1 MKTYQDLLACGN
13 DEKRRMKFVLDAI
26 AEHKASARYQ
36 TALTADKYRH
46 QKNETI
52 EKYQKL
58 LRKMTGELVPDIYTA
73 NHKIK
78 SGFFRRFV
86 IQRLMYQLGN
96 GVRFA
101 NEDTKKK
108 LGENFDGVMQDA
120 ADDSMVHGV
129 SFLFYDTDK
138 VVNFTIFEY
147 VPLYD
152 ENTGLLCAGVR
163 FWQIDD
169 DKPLHVTLYELD
181 GFTGYIK
188 QDGQEMRIDT
198 EKRGYKKIVRKAA
211 ADETAVMTYENHPS
225 FPFVPL
231 KHNRRMTSMLEG
243 LREQIDAYD
252 LIKSGFANDVDEAN
266 MIYWLIENA
275 GGMNDVDIAQFLE
288 RLHKLHTAVVDG
300 DDGAKATPQRIEA
313 PFEGRE
319 VYLKRLRADLYE
331 DAMALDTAVLSAG
344 NVTATQIQAAYEPLN
359 EVSDLFEYRLIEA
372 IHGLLTLAGLPI
384 EDPTFTRSQIANQ
397 TEQTQN
403 VMLAASKLDDETVI
417 ELLPFMTPEQK
428 ERAIKE
434 MRNIE
439 RKRNGYGDDGNRN
452 TEPPNLRTMNL
463 RAVTAYDRHR

>member
-13 DEKRRMKFVLDAI
+13 DEKRRMKFVQDAI

-36 TALTADKYRH
+36 MALTADKYRH

-58 LRKMTGELVPDIYTA
+58 LRNMTGEMIPDIYTA

-86 IQRLMYQLGN
+86 IQRLMYELGN
-96 GVRFA
+96 GVQFA
-101 NEDTKKK
+101 DENTKKK
-108 LGENFDGVMQDA
+108 LGGNFDNVLQDA

-129 SFLFYDTDK
+129 SFLFWDTDK
-138 VVNFTIFEY
+138 VVEFDFLEY
-147 VPLYD
+147 APLYD
-152 ENTGLLCAGVR
+152 ENTGLLCAGIR

-169 DKPLHVTLYELD
+169 EKPMHVTLYEQD

-188 QDGQEMRIDT
+188 PNEKEMRVEL

-211 ADETAVMTYENHPS
+211 ADETAVLTYENHPS

-231 KHNRRMTSMLEG
+231 KHDRKMSSMLEG

-266 MIYWLIENA
+266 MIYWIIENA
-275 GGMNDVDIAQFLE
+275 GGMNDKDIAQFLE
-288 RLHKLHTAVVDG
+288 RLHKLHAAAVDG
-300 DDGAKATPQRIEA
+300 DEGAKAKPERIEA
-313 PFEGRE
+313 PYEGRE
-319 VYLKRLRADLYE
+319 VYLKRLRSDLYE

-359 EVSDLFEYRLIEA
+359 EAADLFEYQLIET
-372 IHGLLTLAGLPI
+372 IHGLLALAGLPI
-384 EDPTFTRSQIANQ
+384 EDPTFTRSQISNQ
-397 TEQTQN
+397 TEMTQN
-403 VMLAASKLDDETVI
+403 VMLSAQHLDDETVI

-428 ERAIKE
+428 KRAIE
-434 MRNIE
+434 QMRNIE
-439 RKRNGYGDDGNRN
+439 RKRNGYGNDGDPNDDPAGNDPANN
-452 TEPPNLRTMNL
+452 TPTGGDG
-463 RAVTAYDRHR
+463 A

>member
-26 AEHKASARYQ
+26 AEHKASARYRM
-36 TALTADKYRH
+36 ALTADKYRH

-58 LRKMTGELVPDIYTA
+58 LRTMTGELVPDIYTA

-86 IQRLMYQLGN
+86 IQRLMYELGN
-96 GVRFA
+96 GVKFA
-101 NEDTKKK
+101 DDNTKKQF
-108 LGENFDGVMQDA
+108 GENFDTVILQA

-138 VVNFTIFEY
+138 VVNFTFLEY

-169 DKPLHVTLYELD
+169 EKPLHVTLYEQD
-181 GFTGYIK
+181 GYTGYIK
-188 QDGQEMRIDT
+188 QDGREIRIDT

-211 ADETAVMTYENHPS
+211 ADETAVLIYENHPS

-231 KHNRRMTSMLEG
+231 KHDREMTSMLEG

-266 MIYWLIENA
+266 MIYWLVENA

-344 NVTATQIQAAYEPLN
+344 SVTATQIQAAYEPLN
-359 EVSDLFEYRLIEA
+359 EVTDLFEYRLIDA
-372 IHGLLTLAGLPI
+372 IKGLLVLAGIPV

-403 VMLAASKLDDETVI
+403 IMLAASYLDDETVI

-428 ERAIKE
+428 ERAVKE
-434 MRNIE
+434 MQNIE
-439 RKRNGYGDDGNRN
+439 RKRNGYGDG
-452 TEPPNLRTMNL
+452 E
-463 RAVTAYDRHR
+463 

>member
-13 DEKRRMKFVLDAI
+13 DEKRRMKFVLEAI
-26 AEHKASARYQ
+26 DEHKASARYQ
-36 TALTADKYRH
+36 MALTADKYRH

-58 LRKMTGELVPDIYTA
+58 LRTMTGEMIPDIYTA

-86 IQRLMYQLGN
+86 IQRLMYELGN
-96 GVRFA
+96 GVRFTDE
-101 NEDTKKK
+101 NTKKN
-108 LGENFDGVMQDA
+108 LGDNFDAVLQDA
-120 ADDSMVHGV
+120 AEDSMVHGV
-129 SFLFYDTDK
+129 SFLFWDTVK
-138 VVNFTIFEY
+138 VVEFKFLEY

-169 DKPLHVTLYELD
+169 KPLNITLYE
-181 GFTGYIK
+181 
-188 QDGQEMRIDT
+188 QDGYTVYKKPEGKEIAVHA
-198 EKRGYKKIVRKAA
+198 EKRQYKKNVRKAP
-211 ADETAVMTYENHPS
+211 ADETGETTFENHTS

-231 KHNRRMTSMLEG
+231 KHDREMSSMLEG

-275 GGMNDVDIAQFLE
+275 GGMNDKDIAQFLE

-313 PFEGRE
+313 PYEGRE
-319 VYLKRLRADLYE
+319 VYLKRLRSDLYE

-359 EVSDLFEYRLIEA
+359 EAADLFEYRLIEA
-372 IHGLLTLAGLPI
+372 IHGLLALAGLTI
-384 EDPTFTRSQIANQ
+384 EDPTFTRSQVANQ
-397 TEQTQN
+397 TEITQN
-403 VMLAASKLDDETVI
+403 VMLAAQYLDDETVI

-428 ERAIKE
+428 KRAIE
-434 MRNIE
+434 QMRNIE
-439 RKRNGYGDDGNRN
+439 RKRNGYGDDGD
-452 TEPPNLRTMNL
+452 P
-463 RAVTAYDRHR
+463 ADGDGA

>member
-13 DEKRRMKFVLDAI
+13 DEKRRMKFVLEAI
-26 AEHKASARYQ
+26 DEHKASARYQ
-36 TALTADKYRH
+36 MALTADKYRH

-58 LRKMTGELVPDIYTA
+58 LRTMTGEMIPDIYTA

-86 IQRLMYQLGN
+86 IQRLMYELGN
-96 GVRFA
+96 GVQFA
-101 NEDTKKK
+101 DENTKKK
-108 LGENFDGVMQDA
+108 LGGNFDNILQDA

-129 SFLFYDTDK
+129 SFLFWDTDK
-138 VVNFTIFEY
+138 VVNFTFLEY

-152 ENTGLLCAGVR
+152 EETGLLCAGVR

-169 DKPLHVTLYELD
+169 KPLNITLYE
-181 GFTGYIK
+181 
-188 QDGQEMRIDT
+188 QDGYT
-198 EKRGYKKIVRKAA
+198 GYKKPEGKEIAVHAEKRQYKKNVRKAP
-211 ADETAVMTYENHPS
+211 ADETGETTFENHPS

-231 KHNRRMTSMLEG
+231 KNNRKKTSLLEG
-243 LREQIDAYD
+243 IREQIDAYD

-275 GGMNDVDIAQFLE
+275 GGMNDKDIAQFLE

-313 PFEGRE
+313 PYEGRE
-319 VYLKRLRADLYE
+319 VYLKRLRTDLYE

-344 NVTATQIQAAYEPLN
+344 NATATQIQAAYEPLN
-359 EVSDLFEYRLIEA
+359 EAADLFEYRLIEA
-372 IHGLLTLAGLPI
+372 VHGLLALAGLPI
-384 EDPTFTRSQIANQ
+384 EDPTFTRSQVANQ
-397 TEQTQN
+397 TEMTQN

-428 ERAIKE
+428 KRAIE
-434 MRNIE
+434 QMRNIE
-439 RKRNGYGDDGNRN
+439 RKRNGYGDDGD
-452 TEPPNLRTMNL
+452 PNDDPAGNDP
-463 RAVTAYDRHR
+463 ANNDPAGGDGA

>member
-13 DEKRRMKFVLDAI
+13 DEKRRMKFVQDAI

-36 TALTADKYRH
+36 MALTADKYRH

-52 EKYQKL
+52 EKYQRL
-58 LRKMTGELVPDIYTA
+58 LRTMTGEMIPDIYTA

-86 IQRLMYQLGN
+86 IQRLMYELGN
-96 GVRFA
+96 GVQFA
-101 NEDTKKK
+101 DENTKKK
-108 LGENFDGVMQDA
+108 LGGNFDNVIQDA

-129 SFLFYDTDK
+129 SFLFWDTDK
-138 VVNFTIFEY
+138 VVEFNFLEY
-147 VPLYD
+147 APLYD

-169 DKPLHVTLYELD
+169 KPLNITLYE
-181 GFTGYIK
+181 
-188 QDGQEMRIDT
+188 QDGYTVYKKPEGKEIAVHT
-198 EKRGYKKIVRKAA
+198 EKRQYKKNVRKAP
-211 ADETAVMTYENHPS
+211 ADETGETTFENHPS

-231 KHNRRMTSMLEG
+231 KHDRKMSSMLEG

-266 MIYWLIENA
+266 MIYWIVENA
-275 GGMNDVDIAQFLE
+275 GGMNDVDIALFLE

-313 PFEGRE
+313 PYEGRE
-319 VYLKRLRADLYE
+319 VYLKRLRTDLYE

-359 EVSDLFEYRLIEA
+359 EATDLFEYRLIEA
-372 IHGLLTLAGLPI
+372 VHGLLALAGLPI
-384 EDPTFTRSQIANQ
+384 EDPTFTRSQVANQ
-397 TEQTQN
+397 TEMTQN
-403 VMLAASKLDDETVI
+403 VVLAAQYLDDETVI

-428 ERAIKE
+428 KRAIE
-434 MRNIE
+434 QMQNIE
-439 RKRNGYGDDGNRN
+439 RKRNGYGNDGD
-452 TEPPNLRTMNL
+452 PNNDP
-463 RAVTAYDRHR
+463 AGNDPANNDPAGGDGA